1 MIRNLWGP
9 HQVADYLGVPIGTLY
24 QWRTRGSGPP
34 GRRIGKH
41 LRYKPD
47 DVEAWFD
54 AQTEE
59 AA

>member
-1 MIRNLWGP
+1 MRKLWTP
-9 HQVADYLGVPIGTLY
+9 TDVADFLGVPIQTIY
-24 QWRTRGSGPP
+24 QWRSRGTGPA

-54 AQTEE
+54 AQSEGV
-59 AA
+59 A